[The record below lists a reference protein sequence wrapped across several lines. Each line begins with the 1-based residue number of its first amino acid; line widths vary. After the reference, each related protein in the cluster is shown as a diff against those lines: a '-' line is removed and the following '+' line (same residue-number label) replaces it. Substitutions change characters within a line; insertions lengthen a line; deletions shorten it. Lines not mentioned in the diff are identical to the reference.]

1 MKMSCMKMVLISTQP
16 CKTKR
21 YCELKVFKVRIA
33 MNCTNCTNLQR
44 KYELQ
49 RQNDDNAY
57 NIMIYK

>member
-1 MKMSCMKMVLISTQP
+1 MVLISIHP

-49 RQNDDNAY
+49 RQNDDNVY